1 MKRTIPQ
8 KVRSVPACADD
19 GSAAIVEQVK
29 DSNQEGNR
37 LTYGSVAML
46 GVALSVGTCG
56 LLVPQK
62 AHAAT
67 SQDPGKSEPVS
78 TEPSAQTA
86 PDLSLTAALPK
97 SADITKVTHTVQE
110 GQTLWKIAAQYGVDV
125 KALASA
131 NGLRPS
137 STLYVGQ
144 VLEVPEVTQ
153 AVTKTQEVSSQSADV
168 VLPNV
173 EETASNRLLVAS
185 AATGADDA
193 SLMADSPV
201 KLKQSEAFSKLQQKR
216 DRLKS
221 SLAELKSEESLK
233 TLASSRLSDQQSV
246 VVPSEQNFTNYQ
258 VNSGETLSTIAK
270 THGVSS
276 RELAALNNLD
286 NPDLLKA
293 NQVIRIPQAA
303 TGERLAN
310 LSEVK
315 SLPEVKGLSANQSV
329 ASTKSVDSVKVASS
343 QIPTVKAETSTAA
356 VPKVVSS
363 EAIALSTPN
372 LNTLPN
378 AKVLQ
383 PPTVDSLVT
392 PEKPKGRYVE
402 NLVAEVAKLRQK
414 YQQAS
419 TSTVTARSVQYKEPQ
434 RASAPVPTSLA
445 LNAPKPMAVNPE
457 FKPGTRLDSLLSE
470 VRSLGQQRVQQMQKV
485 QTLPVAERPKRQ
497 VVARASVGSESYAPV
512 VQASVRRMV
521 SPDLPPIGTPDN
533 YLPGKG
539 SGKMTGYI
547 WPAKG
552 VFTSGYGWR
561 WGRMHRGIDV
571 AAPVG
576 TPVVASANG
585 VVSFSGWNDGGYGY
599 LVEVTHPDGSMTRYA
614 HNNRNLVRV
623 GQQVAQGQQIA
634 EMGSTGFS
642 TGPHTH
648 FEIHLPNGGTVN
660 PIAYIGNASS

>member
-1 MKRTIPQ
+1 
-8 KVRSVPACADD
+8 
-19 GSAAIVEQVK
+19 
-29 DSNQEGNR
+29 
-37 LTYGSVAML
+37 ML
-46 GVALSVGTCG
+46 GVALSVGACG

-62 AHAAT
+62 SHAAT
-67 SQDPGKSEPVS
+67 SQDSNQSEPVS

-97 SADITKVTHTVQE
+97 PADAIKVITHTVQE

-125 KALASA
+125 KVLATA
-131 NGLRPS
+131 NRLRPS

-144 VLEVPEVTQ
+144 ILEVPGATQVVTN
-153 AVTKTQEVSSQSADV
+153 TQVVSSQPVDV

-173 EETASNRLLVAS
+173 ETVSTKTVVAS
-185 AATGADDA
+185 AQT
-193 SLMADSPV
+193 DSV
-201 KLKQSEAFSKLQQKR
+201 DLLQSAGSSAKLKQSEAFSKLQEKR

-221 SLAELKSEESLK
+221 SLAELKSEESLN
-233 TLASSRLSDQQSV
+233 TLASSRLPEQKLV
-246 VVPSEQNFTNYQ
+246 VASAQGFTNYQ

-270 THGVSS
+270 NHGVSS

-293 NQVIRIPQAA
+293 NQVIRIPQVAA
-303 TGERLAN
+303 GEQRLAA
-310 LSEVK
+310 
-315 SLPEVKGLSANQSV
+315 LPEVKGLPEVQQV
-329 ASTKSVDSVKVASS
+329 TSTKSLDSVKVASRPV
-343 QIPTVKAETSTAA
+343 PTVTTETSVASVPVASASVTSA
-356 VPKVVSS
+356 PKVVSS
-363 EAIALSTPN
+363 EALALSTPN

-378 AKVLQ
+378 AKVIQ
-383 PPTVDSLVT
+383 PPTVDSLVN
-392 PEKPKGRYVE
+392 PEKPQGRYVE

-414 YQQAS
+414 YQAAS
-419 TSTVTARSVQYKEPQ
+419 ASSTVRSVQYKEPQ
-434 RASAPVPTSLA
+434 RAAAPVPTSLA
-445 LNAPKPMAVNPE
+445 LNSPKPMAVNPE
-457 FKPGTRLDSLLSE
+457 FKSGSRLDSLMSE
-470 VRSLGQQRVQQMQKV
+470 VRSIGQQRVQQIQKV
-485 QTLPVAERPKRQ
+485 QTLPVAELPKRQ
-497 VVARASVGSESYAPV
+497 VIARASLGSESYAPV
-512 VQASVRRMV
+512 VQASVRKMV

-539 SGKMTGYI
+539 NGKMTGYI

-561 WGRMHRGIDV
+561 WGRMHKGIDV

-585 VVSFSGWNDGGYGY
+585 VVSFAGWNDGGYGY

-614 HNNRNLVRV
+614 HNNRILVRS

-660 PIAYIGNASS
+660 PIAYLGNNAS

>member
-46 GVALSVGTCG
+46 GMALSVGACG

-62 AHAAT
+62 SHAAT
-67 SQDPGKSEPVS
+67 SQDSSQSEPVS

-97 SADITKVTHTVQE
+97 SADAVKVITHTVQE
-110 GQTLWKIAAQYGVDV
+110 GQTLWKIAAQYGVNV
-125 KALASA
+125 KALATA

-144 VLEVPEVTQ
+144 ILEVPGATQVVTN
-153 AVTKTQEVSSQSADV
+153 TQVVSSQSTDV

-173 EETASNRLLVAS
+173 ETVSSKTLVAS
-185 AATGADDA
+185 AQTDA
-193 SLMADSPV
+193 VDLPQIADSPA
-201 KLKQSEAFSKLQQKR
+201 KLKQTEAFSKLQDKR

-221 SLAELKSEESLK
+221 SLAELKSEESLN
-233 TLASSRLSDQQSV
+233 TLASSRLPGQQPV
-246 VVPSEQNFTNYQ
+246 VASTQGFTNYQ

-270 THGVSS
+270 NHGVSS

-293 NQVIRIPQAA
+293 NQVIRIPQSAA
-303 TGERLAN
+303 GERLAA
-310 LSEVK
+310 LPRVK
-315 SLPEVKGLSANQSV
+315 SLPEVKGLPEVQQVS
-329 ASTKSVDSVKVASS
+329 STESLDSVKVASS
-343 QIPTVKAETSTAA
+343 QVPTVKTATSTTSS
-356 VPKVVSS
+356 PKVVSS

-378 AKVLQ
+378 AKVVQ
-383 PPTVDSLVT
+383 PPTVDSLVNS
-392 PEKPKGRYVE
+392 EKPQGRYVE

-414 YQQAS
+414 YQAVNS
-419 TSTVTARSVQYKEPQ
+419 SSTVRSVQYKEPQ
-434 RASAPVPTSLA
+434 RAAAPVPPSLA

-457 FKPGTRLDSLLSE
+457 FKSGSRLDSLMSE
-470 VRSLGQQRVQQMQKV
+470 VRSIGQQRIQQMQKV
-485 QTLPVAERPKRQ
+485 QTLPVAEQPKRQ
-497 VVARASVGSESYAPV
+497 VIARASLGSESYAPV
-512 VQASVRRMV
+512 VQASVRKMV
-521 SPDLPPIGTPDN
+521 SPDLPPIGAPDS

-539 SGKMTGYI
+539 NGKMTGYI

-561 WGRMHRGIDV
+561 WGRMHKGIDV

-614 HNNRNLVRV
+614 HNNRILVRS
-623 GQQVAQGQQIA
+623 GQQVSQGQQIA

-648 FEIHLPNGGTVN
+648 FEIHLPGRGTVN
-660 PIAYIGNASS
+660 PIAYLGNSAS